1 MADGSNPHVPQRA
14 RGARVSGATECKRL
28 AAEHV
33 DMIFHVVGRLG
44 YGAGL
49 DAAARGTGLA
59 GKPEGMSGDLA
70 PVL

>member
-1 MADGSNPHVPQRA
+1 
-14 RGARVSGATECKRL
+14 
-28 AAEHV
+28 
-33 DMIFHVVGRLG
+33 MIFHVVGRLG